1 MAVNPKEMAG
11 EIDRMRA
18 VVYENYGSP
27 EVLRFSEVDK
37 PRPKDREILIR
48 NHATTVTSADW
59 RLRSLTVPAGFGPI
73 IRLVAGV
80 SRPRQ
85 PILGSELCGVVESV
99 GRAVRRFQP
108 GDPVFAFTDTALGC
122 HAEFICIAEDGC
134 VARKPATLTDA
145 EAAALCFGGTTA
157 LAFLRRAHL
166 SQGERVLIHGAS
178 GAVGTAAVQL
188 ARHFGAEV
196 TAVCSSAN
204 GELVRSLGASH
215 VIDYTREDFTT
226 NGERYDVILD
236 TVGTAPFS
244 RCRGSLKQG
253 GRLGLIVAGLAQML
267 QAPWLSLTTGTTVL
281 AAPVTSRPEDLRCL
295 AELAEA
301 GAFKPVIDRC
311 YPFEQIVE
319 AHRYVDSGRKRGN
332 VVITFSPDPLARVRL

>member
-1 MAVNPKEMAG
+1 
-11 EIDRMRA
+11 MRA
-18 VVYENYGSP
+18 VVYENYGPP

-37 PRPKDREILIR
+37 PRPKDGEILIR

-73 IRLVAGV
+73 IRLVVGV

-99 GRAVRRFQP
+99 GRAVTRFQP

-122 HAEFICIAEDGC
+122 HAEFICMAEEGA
-134 VARKPATLTDA
+134 VARKPATLSDA

-157 LAFLRRAHL
+157 LAFLRRAQL
-166 SQGERVLIHGAS
+166 SRGETVLIHGAS

-188 ARHFGAEV
+188 ASHFGADV
-196 TAVCSSAN
+196 TAVCSSTN
-204 GELVRSLGASH
+204 GELVRSLGATQ
-215 VIDYTREDFTT
+215 VIDYTRQDFTR
-226 NGERYDVILD
+226 NGELYDVILD

-244 RCRGSLKQG
+244 RSKGSLKQG
-253 GRLGLIVAGLAQML
+253 GRLGLIVAGLAQLL
-267 QAPWLSLTTGTTVL
+267 QAPWQSLTSGKTVL
-281 AAPVTSRPEDLRCL
+281 AAPVTSEPEDLRCL
-295 AELAEA
+295 ADLAQS

-332 VVITFSPDPLARVRL
+332 VVITFTPDPSTLDRL